1 MRVLSECLCRGVGR
15 GAVLCV
21 QMASSDELL
30 LVSHTDFAWPG
41 QPGIQTAPKVSFLHF
56 CFQLTSNVDQ
66 FSCEKSIIKVT
77 IRLSKLA
84 KKMFDISCRKN
95 KNTQK
100 FEPFKVRTENALPL
114 RARSKE

>member
-66 FSCEKSIIKVT
+66 LT
-77 IRLSKLA
+77 L
-84 KKMFDISCRKN
+84 KN
-95 KNTQK
+95 Q
-100 FEPFKVRTENALPL
+100 
-114 RARSKE
+114 